1 MKRIVFLMFV
11 TVAAVLPVV
20 AEETVAVDGKPGF
33 WAREWQATKRIC
45 LSPVPI
51 VKGTWNTCKDLTVGL
66 AELLTGCTFG
76 GPVSADAGREAPPGL
91 SGDASVAKGSDG
103 ASTAGDDDALRA
115 ACEREDWKTAVK
127 LCRLAFAKRT
137 NDGGVKA
144 TRGVRLAM
152 ACWNDG
158 DRIGAVVA
166 MDATVSVCA
175 RVDAAREQAA
185 SRFRAD
191 LRKKPVSESFSAAQI
206 MGAADVL
213 R

>member
-1 MKRIVFLMFV
+1 MKRIVFGVFV
-11 TVAAVLPVV
+11 MVAAVFSAV

-45 LSPVPI
+45 LSPVPL

-66 AELLTGCTFG
+66 AELLTGCTFAE
-76 GPVSADAGREAPPGL
+76 SAADDAGRETSP
-91 SGDASVAKGSDG
+91 DKSVNA
-103 ASTAGDDDALRA
+103 TAVRDDDALRA
-115 ACEREDWKTAVK
+115 ACEREDWKTAVA

-137 NDGGVKA
+137 NDDR
-144 TRGVRLAM
+144 TRAIQGVRLAM
-152 ACWNDG
+152 SCWNDG

-175 RVDAAREQAA
+175 RVDAACEQAA

>member
-1 MKRIVFLMFV
+1 MKSILFLAA
-11 TVAAVLPVV
+11 VAA
-20 AEETVAVDGKPGF
+20 ACSAGAVEPDAADGKPGF

-45 LSPVPI
+45 LSPVPL
-51 VKGTWNTCKDLTVGL
+51 VKGTWNTCKDLTVGF

-76 GPVSADAGREAPPGL
+76 GPVSDDAGRETSPDKPVNA
-91 SGDASVAKGSDG
+91 
-103 ASTAGDDDALRA
+103 TAVRDDDELRA
-115 ACEREDWKTAVK
+115 ACEREDWKTAVT

-137 NDGGVKA
+137 NDDR
-144 TRGVRLAM
+144 TRAIQGVRLAM
-152 ACWNDG
+152 ASWNDG

-175 RVDAAREQAA
+175 RVDAACEQAA

>member
-1 MKRIVFLMFV
+1 MKSILFLAA
-11 TVAAVLPVV
+11 VAA
-20 AEETVAVDGKPGF
+20 ACSAGAVEPDAADGKPGF

-45 LSPVPI
+45 LSPVPL

-76 GPVSADAGREAPPGL
+76 GPVSDDAGREATLGL
-91 SGDASVAKGSDG
+91 SGDASVAKESGG

-115 ACEREDWKTAVK
+115 ACEREDWKTAVT

-158 DRIGAVVA
+158 DRIGSVVA